1 LFVMKFC
8 EKREARELSF
18 PHIHVQCTHESMK
31 HHRINDSWFSPS
43 HNLLSST
50 DRGWSILRNT
60 IRTSL
65 MWQTTQVKGW
75 HLRPS
80 PAACLLPCSWLMTHD
95 SLKSCRCDVSTCC
108 RQNLLMEIKRYFYR
122 STILEDTWRTQF
134 LVTSQLHL
142 LSLLFSS
149 LGELTRDAM
158 SVRSSQERS
167 RRTNWGERTTGLAG
181 EQPHARSKGVHG
193 GEVEA
198 EPVADSDKVDCCKG
212 WWL

>member
-1 LFVMKFC
+1 MLSNLSSLFVMKFC

-80 PAACLLPCSWLMTHD
+80 PASCLLPCSWLMTHD
-95 SLKSCRCDVSTCC
+95 SWFTQILSVWRKYVLSSESFDG
-108 RQNLLMEIKRYFYR
+108 NLFLPFYLTRRYVTH
-122 STILEDTWRTQF
+122 TILSNITITPLIFTILIFRWVDQGRNECEEQ
-134 LVTSQLHL
+134 S
-142 LSLLFSS
+142 
-149 LGELTRDAM
+149 GKE
-158 SVRSSQERS
+158 QE
-167 RRTNWGERTTGLAG
+167 N
-181 EQPHARSKGVHG
+181 
-193 GEVEA
+193 
-198 EPVADSDKVDCCKG
+198 
-212 WWL
+212 